1 MPSESFLPSRRLDPT
16 EDYLAARDKRV
27 LIFHEGKE
35 CNLDV
40 RLSFSVNNVIFNV
53 IIAKSQT
60 VDELPSAGG
69 GGDRG

>member
-16 EDYLAARDKRV
+16 EDYLVSRDKRV

-35 CNLDV
+35 FNLDV

-60 VDELPSAGG
+60 VDELLSAGG